1 MLSLSHREG
10 KNVVLSTN
18 KQYQE
23 YILAAKF
30 LTKRSVN
37 IDAVEKTF
45 RRVPLKNLILEMLGN
60 IISCL
65 LLKLS
70 RMLIRF

>member
-23 YILAAKF
+23 YILATKF

-37 IDAVEKTF
+37 IDAVAKTF
-45 RRVPLKNLILEMLGN
+45 RRVPLKNLMLEMLGK